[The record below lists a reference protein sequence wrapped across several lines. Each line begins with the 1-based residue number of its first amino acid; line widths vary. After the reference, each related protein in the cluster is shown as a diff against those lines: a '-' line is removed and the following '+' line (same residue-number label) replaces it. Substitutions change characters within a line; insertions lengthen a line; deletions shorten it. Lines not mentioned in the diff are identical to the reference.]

1 MTYLNKLTV
10 IALAQRAKQSPAE
23 SRRGKLIQKLEE
35 QSSLAQA
42 HIEGKQYIV
51 TKPAWQR
58 DEQGNKTRVQRERVV
73 KPWFWPDGKG
83 LSMVVRY
90 GARPLE
96 LARGKR
102 AISSGDLPGVPE
114 TIKVIIAAVQAGE
127 LDNAIEASI
136 ASGKTKSARS

>member
-1 MTYLNKLTV
+1 MAYLNKLTV
-10 IALAQRAKQSPAE
+10 IALTKQTAKSPAE
-23 SRRGKLIQKLEE
+23 NRRGKLVVKLEE
-35 QSSLAQA
+35 QIALSQAQL
-42 HIEGKQYIV
+42 EGKQYIV

-102 AISSGDLPGVPE
+102 AISIGDLPGVPE
-114 TIKVIIAAVQAGE
+114 TIKLVIAAVQAGE
-127 LDNAIEASI
+127 LDGAIEASI
-136 ASGKTKSARS
+136 ASGKSKSEKS